1 MLQFYNKINNI
12 IIKRNVVYGHTINVL
27 CTDNNISEKLNN
39 LYNTIHIDINS
50 YLNNK
55 YDENIKKC
63 LTFICTDE
71 NDKIIKYVNFLIN
84 KKIKICL
91 IVKLD
96 FDFDKF
102 VKQIIAND
110 IEAISWVENDKK
122 CDYYL
127 III

>member
-12 IIKRNVVYGHTINVL
+12 IIKHNVVYGNTINVL